1 MKKTLVA
8 MSIVLFFSAGPGV
21 DGQQKPAFATYREMR
36 AHLGQLFEQKKYAEA
51 ASLLESVLDLFP
63 ENVPA
68 NTFNLAAARAYLGEA
83 DKAVAALEEGHRRGV
98 FYGTWDFGAELWAPV
113 KGSPRFDA
121 FWKTN
126 EARIAEASRRAT
138 VKIEVETPAGY
149 DPARTYPL
157 FIALHGGGE
166 SIAELK
172 PLWTS
177 DRLRGE
183 FLTAFVQSTQVA
195 SLKGFHWQDE
205 TITLRDLEEAYRRIL
220 RQYPVDSGRVIIGG
234 FSSGGFGTFVAAFRN
249 IFPIRG
255 FFALCP
261 AVPEAVRDEDV
272 KAAVGRGL
280 RGTILTTE
288 LDQRTDAQRAFAER
302 LKGLGFPV
310 EFHIAPNIGH
320 WFPEDFGARLD
331 RAIGLILP
339 DAPAPR
345 R

>member
-1 MKKTLVA
+1 
-8 MSIVLFFSAGPGV
+8 MSIVLFIAAGPAATA
-21 DGQQKPAFATYREMR
+21 QEKPAFANYKDMR

-63 ENVPA
+63 ENVLA
-68 NTFNLAAARAYLGEA
+68 NTYNLAAARAYLGEA

-98 FYGTWDFGAELWAPV
+98 FYGIWDLGAELWTPV
-113 KGSPRFDA
+113 KSSPRFDA
-121 FWKTN
+121 FWKAN

-195 SLKGFHWQDE
+195 SMKGFHWQDE
-205 TITLRDLEEAYRRIL
+205 TVTLRDLEEAYQRIL
-220 RQYPVDSGRVIIGG
+220 RQYPVDRGRVIIGG
-234 FSSGGFGTFVAAFRN
+234 FSSGGFGTFVAAFQN
-249 IFPIRG
+249 IFPVRG

-272 KAAVGRGL
+272 KAAADRGL

-302 LKGLGFPV
+302 LKSLGFPV

-339 DAPAPR
+339 DAPTPR

>member
-1 MKKTLVA
+1 MKNTFVA
-8 MSIVLFFSAGPGV
+8 ISIVLFISAGPAV
-21 DGQQKPAFATYREMR
+21 MAQEKPAFSNYKDMR

-63 ENVPA
+63 ENVLA
-68 NTFNLAAARAYLGEA
+68 NTYNLAAARAYLGEA

-98 FYGTWDFGAELWAPV
+98 FYGIWDLGAELWAPV
-113 KGSPRFDA
+113 KASPRFDA
-121 FWKTN
+121 FWKAN

-138 VKIEVETPAGY
+138 LKIEVETPAGY

-172 PLWTS
+172 PIWNS

-195 SLKGFHWQDE
+195 SMKGFHWQDE
-205 TITLRDLEEAYRRIL
+205 TVTLRDLGEAYQTIL

-249 IFPIRG
+249 IFPVRG

-261 AVPEAVRDEDV
+261 ALPEAVSDEDV
-272 KAAVGRGL
+272 KAAVGHGL

-288 LDQRTDAQRAFAER
+288 LDNRVDAQRAFAER
-302 LKGLGFPV
+302 LKGLGLPV
-310 EFHIAPNIGH
+310 EFSIAPNIGH

>member
-1 MKKTLVA
+1 MKNTFVA
-8 MSIVLFFSAGPGV
+8 MSIVLFIAARPAV
-21 DGQQKPAFATYREMR
+21 TAQEKPAFANYQDMR

-63 ENVPA
+63 ENVLA
-68 NTFNLAAARAYLGEA
+68 NTYNLAAARAYLGEA

-98 FYGTWDFGAELWAPV
+98 FYGTWDLGAELWTPV
-113 KGSPRFDA
+113 KSSSRFDA
-121 FWKTN
+121 FWKAN

-138 VKIEVETPAGY
+138 VKIEVETPSGY

-195 SLKGFHWQDE
+195 SMKGFHWQDE
-205 TITLRDLEEAYRRIL
+205 TVTLRDLEEAYQRIL
-220 RQYPVDSGRVIIGG
+220 RQYPVDRGRVIIGG

-249 IFPIRG
+249 IFPVRG

-272 KAAVGRGL
+272 KAAAGRGL

-302 LKGLGFPV
+302 LKSLGLPV

>member
-1 MKKTLVA
+1 MKNMFVA
-8 MSIVLFFSAGPGV
+8 MSIVLFIAAGPAV
-21 DGQQKPAFATYREMR
+21 TAQEKPAFANYKDMR

-51 ASLLESVLDLFP
+51 ASLLESVLDLYP
-63 ENVPA
+63 ENVLA
-68 NTFNLAAARAYLGEA
+68 NTFNLAVARAYLGEA
-83 DKAVAALEEGHRRGV
+83 DKAVAALEEGHRRGI
-98 FYGTWDFGAELWAPV
+98 FYGIWEFGAELWTPV
-113 KGSPRFDA
+113 KASPRFAA
-121 FWKTN
+121 FQKAN

-195 SLKGFHWQDE
+195 SMKGFHWQDE
-205 TITLRDLEEAYRRIL
+205 AVTLRDLGEAYQRIL
-220 RQYPVDSGRVIIGG
+220 RQYPVDGGRVIIGG
-234 FSSGGFGTFVAAFRN
+234 FSSGGFGSFVAAFRN
-249 IFPIRG
+249 IFPVRG

-272 KAAVGRGL
+272 KAAAGRGL
-280 RGTILTTE
+280 KGTILTTE

-302 LKGLGFPV
+302 LKGLGIPV
-310 EFHIAPNIGH
+310 EFHIAPKIGH

>member
-8 MSIVLFFSAGPGV
+8 MSIVLFISARLGV
-21 DGQQKPAFATYREMR
+21 AGQQKPAFATYPEMR

-63 ENVPA
+63 ENILA

-121 FWKTN
+121 FWKEN
-126 EARIAEASRRAT
+126 EARIAEASRRAI

-205 TITLRDLEEAYRRIL
+205 TITLRDLEEAYQRIL
-220 RQYPVDSGRVIIGG
+220 RQYPVDSGRVIVGG
-234 FSSGGFGTFVAAFRN
+234 FSSGGFGTFVAAFRD

-261 AVPEAVRDEDV
+261 AVPEAVRDEDI
-272 KAAVGRGL
+272 KAAVSRGL
-280 RGTILTTE
+280 RGTVLTTE

-302 LKGLGFPV
+302 LKGLGLPV

-339 DAPAPR
+339 AAPGPR

>member
-1 MKKTLVA
+1 MKNTFVA
-8 MSIVLFFSAGPGV
+8 MSIVLFISAGPAV
-21 DGQQKPAFATYREMR
+21 TAQEKPAFANYKDMR

-63 ENVPA
+63 ENVLA
-68 NTFNLAAARAYLGEA
+68 NTYNLAAARAYLGEA

-98 FYGTWDFGAELWAPV
+98 FYGIWEFGAELWTPV
-113 KGSPRFDA
+113 KASPRFDA
-121 FWKTN
+121 FRKAN

-172 PLWTS
+172 PIWTS

-195 SLKGFHWQDE
+195 SMKGFHWQDE
-205 TITLRDLEEAYRRIL
+205 AITLRDLEEAYQRIL
-220 RQYPVDSGRVIIGG
+220 RQYPVDGGRVIIGG

-249 IFPIRG
+249 IFPVRG

-261 AVPEAVRDEDV
+261 AVPKPSATRTSRPRR
-272 KAAVGRGL
+272 AAASS
-280 RGTILTTE
+280 GTILTTE